1 MQMIDNKQEKRIVM
15 SSIALSIPMP
25 TKRYPIR
32 DGSEVLIRPL
42 VYDDKDAVLALFN
55 RLSRETRFLRY
66 HFVKTKM
73 PEAELEQYCTPDYCD
88 EYVLVAE
95 KCQCD
100 SEDIVGLARYD
111 RLPCHNAAEVS
122 FLVDDTEQGKGIC
135 TRLIR
140 DLAERARENGI
151 DTFVAEMLNENNIM
165 FDIIRKFSPD
175 LVQVI
180 DGTSNCTT
188 FPI

>member
-1 MQMIDNKQEKRIVM
+1 MQTIYNKQERRIMM
-15 SSIALSIPMP
+15 SSVIVSMP
-25 TKRYPIR
+25 IKRYSLR

-42 VYDDKDAVLALFN
+42 LYDDKDAILSLFH

-73 PEAELEQYCTPDYCD
+73 PEAELEQYCTPDCCD
-88 EYVLVAE
+88 AYVLVAE
-95 KCQCD
+95 RCQSD
-100 SEDIVGLARYD
+100 GNGIIGLARYD
-111 RLPCHNAAEVS
+111 RLPCYDAAEVS
-122 FLVDDTEQGKGIC
+122 FLVDDAEQGKGIC
-135 TRLIR
+135 TLLIR
-140 DLAERARENGI
+140 DLAERARENSI
-151 DTFVAEMLNENNIM
+151 TTFVAEMLNENNIM